1 MQLSALLMVGEDIP
15 MTAMNVWV
23 LSYQALTCG
32 VSTMILVSFA
42 FNLVML
48 GTRKFASLQSA
59 SSEFGAALIS
69 TVAFTAYRLDRH
81 RVPRETQPEAVS
93 YVPCLVSS
101 RIGGERRLVALK
113 DACFN

>member
-48 GTRKFASLQSA
+48 GTRKCLPLFTVSA
-59 SSEFGAALIS
+59 LSEFGAALTS
-69 TVAFTAYRLDRH
+69 TVAFTA
-81 RVPRETQPEAVS
+81 QA
-93 YVPCLVSS
+93 
-101 RIGGERRLVALK
+101 
-113 DACFN
+113 